1 MLTDQQKQTP
11 VSGVAPMKRKE
22 FEGKENQ
29 PCGKKPHSE
38 TNILAQMIDVSSIT
52 RGEKLS
58 DLHMSYAQKLLKQQ
72 FPHINGLQST
82 VFQTKMT
89 TIDRE
94 KSTHKMQIIHTRGN
108 HWILASNIGCEEG
121 RVNVYDSVYKSVDEQ
136 TERIITTMFH
146 PSTICVV
153 DSQKQDGGVDC
164 GVFAIATATSLAHGV
179 HLATFDQSAMRKH
192 LLDSFTLGVL
202 TVFPRM

>member
-1 MLTDQQKQTP
+1 MLTEQQKQTP
-11 VSGVAPMKRKE
+11 VSGVAPVKRKE

-29 PCGKKPHSE
+29 PCGKKPRSD
-38 TNILAQMIDVSSIT
+38 TNITQMIDVASIT

-72 FPHINGLQST
+72 FPHIDGLQPT

-89 TIDRE
+89 TVDKE

-108 HWILASNIGCEEG
+108 HWILASNIGCDEG

-136 TERIITTMFH
+136 RE
-146 PSTICVV
+146 
-153 DSQKQDGGVDC
+153 
-164 GVFAIATATSLAHGV
+164 
-179 HLATFDQSAMRKH
+179 
-192 LLDSFTLGVL
+192 
-202 TVFPRM
+202 